1 MNALQKY
8 AAKRRLTIK
17 LAEGMFDRYLE
28 NKAKASK
35 GPKAP
40 AAPAEAKPAAP
51 VAASIGPAKKS
62 RVPGAVRVPKIR
74 NGSTAE
80 PTKMQKLSPADN
92 ALRAGSYRYKFP
104 DRK

>member
-8 AAKRRLTIK
+8 AAKRHLTIK
-17 LAEGMFDRYLE
+17 LAAGMFDGYLK
-28 NKAKASK
+28 NKAKGSK
-35 GPKAP
+35 APKAP

-80 PTKMQKLSPADN
+80 PTELTELSSADKT
-92 ALRAGSYRYKFP
+92 LRDGSYRYKLP
-104 DRK
+104 GRK